1 MVTTIGHMAVQ
12 SRQVLVFVMVM
23 RPRRCGL
30 RVSDSVPPGP
40 RERNR
45 VARTLATPASGVW
58 SRLGAFGGRDFETGD
73 ASVAQL
79 ESVRQIHGAS
89 GEVPSRWV
97 YTSWRCRPSI
107 SGRSTARRTSTVY
120 S

>member
-1 MVTTIGHMAVQ
+1 MVTTIGHMAVH

-30 RVSDSVPPGP
+30 RDWDSVPPGP

-45 VARTLATPASGVW
+45 VACTPAHLRAVCL
-58 SRLGAFGGRDFETGD
+58 RLDAFGGRDLETGD

-79 ESVRQIHGAS
+79 EPVRQIHGAA
-89 GEVPSRWV
+89 GEVALEMGV
-97 YTSWRCRPSI
+97 YTSWPWVPSI
-107 SGRSTARRTSTVY
+107 ARRSIARRTSTV
-120 S
+120 